1 MLWVLALGVVR
12 CWGGSLLGVVRVV
25 AVDVVAVVA
34 GVFWFVLSNNGGLF
48 IHITYASTHVGVH
61 TRELIRLTHSHMRSN
76 RHACLRML
84 LVHTVYLWPSRCIQ
98 NIRTLHCS
106 RMHNPNNS
114 LRETGITKQKKYYLS
129 SVLLLVGLSWSQSTV
144 CPSLYFLGPV

>member
-48 IHITYASTHVGVH
+48 IHITYASTHIGVH
-61 TRELIRLTHSHMRSN
+61 TRELIRLTHSHSCAQTAM
-76 RHACLRML
+76 HAYECYLCIRFICGRQDVYRIYEHCIAAECIIL
-84 LVHTVYLWPSRCIQ
+84 TTVFGRQ
-98 NIRTLHCS
+98 
-106 RMHNPNNS
+106 
-114 LRETGITKQKKYYLS
+114 E
-129 SVLLLVGLSWSQSTV
+129 
-144 CPSLYFLGPV
+144 